1 MAAAGSTQ
9 GNRPP
14 RRAAARWWT
23 PPANAASLSGWPLL
37 PLRAFIGGTFLFAG
51 LQKLANPTFWNAASP
66 SGIKAQLEASARVS
80 PVHAILSHLISL
92 STPIGV
98 SIAIAEIAVALGLL
112 VGLWTRLAAV
122 GGALLSLTLFLT
134 VSFHSSP
141 YYTGADIVFFFAW
154 LPFIIAGAGGVLSLD
169 ALLAARAPAP
179 VGERTIDRR
188 KALVGT
194 AALGLVGAGAVVGI
208 SRLVGGAKLPAGGAV
223 ADPATPATTAPA
235 TTTPAAGGGSTP
247 AGKAIAEASAVPV
260 GGSLGFTDPQSG
272 DPGLIIQHTEGQ
284 FVAFNAVC
292 PHAGCTVGYAQNA
305 KLIVCPCHGSEFNP
319 ETGGLVRGPAPHGL
333 SSIPIAE
340 SSGGE
345 LFVDG

>member
-1 MAAAGSTQ
+1 MAQAGSDQASRST
-9 GNRPP
+9 RPAID
-14 RRAAARWWT
+14 RRSTAR
-23 PPANAASLSGWPLL
+23 PSNAASLSGWALL

-66 SGIKAQLEASARVS
+66 SGIKSQLEASARVS

-98 SIAIAEIAVALGLL
+98 TIAIAEIAVAIGLL
-112 VGLWTRLAAV
+112 VGLYTRLAAV

-154 LPFIIAGAGGVLSLD
+154 MPFIIAGAGGVLSLD
-169 ALLAARAPAP
+169 TRLAARPPAA
-179 VGERTIDRR
+179 VGEGAIDRR
-188 KALVGT
+188 KALAGT

-208 SRLVGGAKLPAGGAV
+208 SRLVGGATLPAGTVV
-223 ADPATPATTAPA
+223 ADPAGSSTTTTA
-235 TTTPAAGGGSTP
+235 PAAGGGSTP
-247 AGKAIAEASAVPV
+247 AGKAIAEASKVPV
-260 GGSLGFTDPQSG
+260 GGSLGFTDPASG

-292 PHAGCTVGYAQNA
+292 PHAGCTVGYAPNA

-333 SSIPIAE
+333 STIPIAE

>member
-1 MAAAGSTQ
+1 MATAGSAKA
-9 GNRPP
+9 
-14 RRAAARWWT
+14 RRSAPTRAVARWWAT
-23 PPANAASLSGWPLL
+23 RPDNAASLSGWALL

-51 LQKLANPTFWNAASP
+51 LQKLSNSTFWSAANPA
-66 SGIKAQLEASARVS
+66 GIKAQLEASARVS

-98 SIAIAEIAVALGLL
+98 SIAIAEVAVGIGVL

-134 VSFHSSP
+134 VSFHAAP

-154 LPFIIAGAGGVLSLD
+154 MPFIIAGAGGVLSLD
-169 ALLAARAPAP
+169 AMLASRMPATP
-179 VGERTIDRR
+179 EIGAMDRR

-208 SRLVGGAKLPAGGAV
+208 SRSIGDAKLAG
-223 ADPATPATTAPA
+223 ATTVASAPSS
-235 TTTPAAGGGSTP
+235 TPVTIAPSSGGSNP
-247 AGKAIAEASAVPV
+247 AGKAIAEASKVPV
-260 GGSLGFTDPQSG
+260 GGSLAFTDPKSG

-292 PHAGCTVGYAQNA
+292 PHAGCTVGYATNA
-305 KLIVCPCHGSEFNP
+305 KLIVCPCHGSEYNP
-319 ETGGLVRGPAPHGL
+319 ETGALVRGPAPHGL
-333 SSIPIAE
+333 STIPIAE
-340 SSGGE
+340 SSSGE

>member
-1 MAAAGSTQ
+1 MAAAGSAREKRSPRQAVARRWTA
-9 GNRPP
+9 RPQ
-14 RRAAARWWT
+14 
-23 PPANAASLSGWPLL
+23 NAASLSGWALL

-66 SGIKAQLEASARVS
+66 SGIKSQLEASARVS

-98 SIAIAEIAVALGLL
+98 AIAIAEIAVALGLL

-134 VSFHSSP
+134 VSFHASP

-154 LPFIIAGAGGVLSLD
+154 MPFIIAGAGGVLSLD
-169 ALLAARAPAP
+169 ARLAARAPAA
-179 VGERTIDRR
+179 VGEGSIDRR

-208 SRLVGGAKLPAGGAV
+208 SRLVGGATLPAGTAA
-223 ADPATPATTAPA
+223 ADPAPPATTAP
-235 TTTPAAGGGSTP
+235 PASGGSIP
-247 AGKAIAEASAVPV
+247 AGKAIAEASKVPV
-260 GGSLGFTDPQSG
+260 GGSLGFTDPASG
-272 DPGLIIQHTEGQ
+272 DPGLIIQHTEGH

-305 KLIVCPCHGSEFNP
+305 KLIVCPCHGSEFDP
-319 ETGGLVRGPAPHGL
+319 QTGGLVRGPAPHGL
-333 SSIPIAE
+333 STIPIAE

>member
-1 MAAAGSTQ
+1 MATAGSAKA
-9 GNRPP
+9 
-14 RRAAARWWT
+14 RRSAPTRAVARWWAT
-23 PPANAASLSGWPLL
+23 RPDNAASLSGWALL

-51 LQKLANPTFWNAASP
+51 LQKLSNSTFWSAANPA
-66 SGIKAQLEASARVS
+66 GIKAQLEASARVS

-98 SIAIAEIAVALGLL
+98 SIAIAEVAVGIGVL

-154 LPFIIAGAGGVLSLD
+154 MPFIVAGAGGVLSLD
-169 ALLAARAPAP
+169 ARLSARSPAA
-179 VGERTIDRR
+179 VGEGAIDRR
-188 KALVGT
+188 KALAGT

-208 SRLVGGAKLPAGGAV
+208 SRLVGDATLPAGAAAASAGA
-223 ADPATPATTAPA
+223 TTTTTAP
-235 TTTPAAGGGSTP
+235 PANSGPTP
-247 AGKAIAEASAVPV
+247 AGKAIAEASKVPV
-260 GGSLGFTDPQSG
+260 GGSLGFTDPASG
-272 DPGLIIQHTEGQ
+272 DPGLIIQHTEGH

-319 ETGGLVRGPAPHGL
+319 QTGGLVRGPAPHGL
-333 SSIPIAE
+333 ASIPIAE